1 MARLARI
8 NIYPVKSLDGQSLE
22 QATVLASGALAHDR
36 RFAIR
41 DRQGEFITA
50 KRTPAVHL
58 LRSKYDPDTNR
69 LDLEVEGTPAVHTF
83 DVDAERR
90 ELGRWLSDFFA
101 LPVELAEDPLAGYP
115 DDTESPGPTVVSVAT
130 LETVAG
136 WFAGLNVAE
145 VRRRFRANLEI
156 DDVEPFW
163 EDRLVAEEGEL
174 VRFRVGRTEFFGTN
188 PCQRCPVPTRNS
200 YTGEVTREFGKIFS
214 RHRQATLPA
223 WAPAERFDHF
233 YRLSTNTRG
242 VASEEMT
249 IRVGD
254 EVVILGVV

>member
-145 VRRRFRANLEI
+145 VRRRFRETWKSTTSNRSGKTGWSPKKASWCGFAWAAPSSSARILASA
-156 DDVEPFW
+156 V
-163 EDRLVAEEGEL
+163 
-174 VRFRVGRTEFFGTN
+174 
-188 PCQRCPVPTRNS
+188 RCPRAIATPAKSLANSARSFRATARRRCPRGHRPSVSTTSTDCRPTRAAS
-200 YTGEVTREFGKIFS
+200 
-214 RHRQATLPA
+214 PA
-223 WAPAERFDHF
+223 KR
-233 YRLSTNTRG
+233 
-242 VASEEMT
+242 
-249 IRVGD
+249 
-254 EVVILGVV
+254 